1 MPSVMTAL
9 QDLDRLR
16 EIVRVLVRHG
26 FGEVVQRLGLDHLT
40 LGKGDESSELR
51 TQSLGQRLRFVLQDL
66 GPSFVKLGQIASTRA
81 DLLPEE
87 VIAELKMLQEE
98 VKTIPWEA
106 VREAIEAEL
115 GGPVGEL
122 YVRVD
127 EKPLASASIAQVHR
141 GVWRSPDGER
151 DVAIKVQRP
160 GIQATVTRDI
170 DLLYWL
176 ARALE
181 RTIPESR
188 RYNPVD
194 LVAEFDRSI
203 QAELDFAQEADHAER
218 FAKNFE
224 GDARVRFPVIYR
236 PVSGRRVLTMEYLDG
251 YGLHAALA
259 AGFDGKRIAE
269 EAVGVVIK
277 MAFEDGFFHADPH
290 PGNLKVLG
298 TPEAPVVGLLDLG
311 LVGHLSGPM
320 RDKALDLMVAAVRE
334 DFVGVADAL
343 YALGRPTRKVDQ
355 AAYRADV
362 ETLGRKYLG
371 RRLQEIDLGSL
382 VRDLIWGAIKHG
394 IDIPPDFVMA
404 GRALVTLEGTGRQ
417 LHPEL
422 DVLSVAR
429 PYFLRL
435 LARRYAPDKLTG
447 DLMRTAFRLSGVA
460 GQMPEQVAEIFDD
473 LRKGHLTVKT
483 AEQELA
489 PNLDRLG
496 RRLHSGLVV
505 ASLVLGGA
513 GIVASGR
520 ALWFGVA
527 MLSLAAFLASG
538 HFVADWWRALGIR
551 RER

>member
-1 MPSVMTAL
+1 
-9 QDLDRLR
+9 
-16 EIVRVLVRHG
+16 
-26 FGEVVQRLGLDHLT
+26 
-40 LGKGDESSELR
+40 
-51 TQSLGQRLRFVLQDL
+51 
-66 GPSFVKLGQIASTRA
+66 
-81 DLLPEE
+81 
-87 VIAELKMLQEE
+87 
-98 VKTIPWEA
+98 
-106 VREAIEAEL
+106 
-115 GGPVGEL
+115 
-122 YVRVD
+122 
-127 EKPLASASIAQVHR
+127 
-141 GVWRSPDGER
+141 
-151 DVAIKVQRP
+151 
-160 GIQATVTRDI
+160 
-170 DLLYWL
+170 
-176 ARALE
+176 
-181 RTIPESR
+181 
-188 RYNPVD
+188 
-194 LVAEFDRSI
+194 
-203 QAELDFAQEADHAER
+203 
-218 FAKNFE
+218 
-224 GDARVRFPVIYR
+224 
-236 PVSGRRVLTMEYLDG
+236 
-251 YGLHAALA
+251 
-259 AGFDGKRIAE
+259 
-269 EAVGVVIK
+269 VVIK

-520 ALWFGVA
+520 VLWLGVA
-527 MLSLAAFLASG
+527 MLALAAFLASG

>member
-520 ALWFGVA
+520 ALWLGVA

>member
-298 TPEAPVVGLLDLG
+298 TPDAPVVGLLDLG

-520 ALWFGVA
+520 ALWLGVA
-527 MLSLAAFLASG
+527 MLALAAFLASG

>member
-40 LGKGDESSELR
+40 LGKGDTPSELR
-51 TQSLGQRLRFVLQDL
+51 TESLGQRLRFVLQDL

-81 DLLPEE
+81 DLLPED
-87 VIAELKMLQEE
+87 VITELKFLQEE
-98 VKTIPWEA
+98 VKTIPWES
-106 VREAIEAEL
+106 VREAIESELGSPLAEL
-115 GGPVGEL
+115 F
-122 YVRVD
+122 VRVD

-141 GVWRSPDGER
+141 GVWKGPEGEC

-170 DLLYWL
+170 DLPFWL

-181 RTIPESR
+181 RTIPETR

-194 LVAEFDRSI
+194 LVTEFDRSI
-203 QAELDFAQEADHAER
+203 QAELDFSQEAEHAER

-224 GDARVRFPVIYR
+224 GDGRVRFPRIYR
-236 PVSGRRVLTMEYLDG
+236 AVSARRVLTMEFLDG
-251 YGLHAALA
+251 HGLPAALA

-334 DFVGVADAL
+334 DFVGVADSL

-362 ETLGRKYLG
+362 ETLGRKYVG
-371 RRLQEIDLGSL
+371 RRLQEIELGAL
-382 VRDLIWGAIKHG
+382 VRDLIWGAVKHG
-394 IDIPPDFVMA
+394 IDIPSDFVMA

-422 DVLSVAR
+422 DVLTVAR

-435 LARRYAPDKLTG
+435 VARRYAPDKLTG

-513 GIVASGR
+513 GVVASGR
-520 ALWFGVA
+520 ALVLGVA
-527 MLSLAAFLASG
+527 MLLLAALLAGG
-538 HFVADWWRALGIR
+538 HQLADWWRALGIR
-551 RER
+551 REG